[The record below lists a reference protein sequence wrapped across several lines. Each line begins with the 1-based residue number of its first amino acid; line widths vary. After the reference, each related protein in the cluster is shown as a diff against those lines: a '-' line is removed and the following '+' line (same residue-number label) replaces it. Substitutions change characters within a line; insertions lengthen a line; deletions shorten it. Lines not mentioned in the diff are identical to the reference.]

1 MVPCTHADLPD
12 SLGMVFFCKRLLM
25 IKSNFM
31 NLLRIAFFT
40 TFSILVFQKGF
51 GQASSHTIS
60 ISNIKAKRGNLM
72 IGWYNSE
79 ASYNE
84 RNNPIFKKLVTVNQQ
99 KEVTVVFEKYRQANM
114 RFPCFSTKTATKKW
128 IQTFWESRKNNMVF
142 QIMSSRQPG
151 LQILTK
157 LPLKSKI
164 ILPQFQSV

>member
-1 MVPCTHADLPD
+1 
-12 SLGMVFFCKRLLM
+12 M

-99 KEVTVVFEKYRQANM
+99 KEVTVVFEKIPAGKYAISMFLDENGNKEMDTNFLGIPKEQYGFSNNVLPATRAAN
-114 RFPCFSTKTATKKW
+114 FDEASFDVKDNPST
-128 IQTFWESRKNNMVF
+128 ISIR
-142 QIMSSRQPG
+142 
-151 LQILTK
+151 
-157 LPLKSKI
+157 LK
-164 ILPQFQSV
+164 